1 MDKPKELELL
11 NDITNFWNQYNE
23 LPIQHPSELSE
34 LSHHIHGIQLLLCAR
49 ILRYISPD
57 LFPTYNLNM
66 GNKEM
71 DSEEQLRYLQTI
83 IPEDLK
89 KKICK

>member
-1 MDKPKELELL
+1 MDKPKELKLL

-23 LPIQHPSELSE
+23 LPIQHLSELSE
-34 LSHHIHGIQLLLCAR
+34 LSHHIHGIELLLCAR

-57 LFPTYNLNM
+57 LFPTRNLNM
-66 GNKEM
+66 GKKM